1 MDKVISNV
9 KQDALLASA
18 ILETFRRQN
27 EAEIEDI
34 SRFLYALRNAKIDI
48 GEIDLR
54 RIPGGFY
61 SEDLEILMS
70 HYLDAGFVGQQ
81 SPLKLNPEGI
91 KFLNEIVE
99 EERNNNR
106 EGMERVQQILKAVD

>member
-1 MDKVISNV
+1 
-9 KQDALLASA
+9 
-18 ILETFRRQN
+18 
-27 EAEIEDI
+27 
-34 SRFLYALRNAKIDI
+34 
-48 GEIDLR
+48 
-54 RIPGGFY
+54 
-61 SEDLEILMS
+61 MS